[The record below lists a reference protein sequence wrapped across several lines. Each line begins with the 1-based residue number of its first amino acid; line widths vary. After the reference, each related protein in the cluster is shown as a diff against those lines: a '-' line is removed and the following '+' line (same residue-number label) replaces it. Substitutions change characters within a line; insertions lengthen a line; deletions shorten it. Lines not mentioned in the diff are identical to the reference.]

1 MIWFVQCCL
10 KGTRTLSVF
19 LVRCQPTSVV
29 DKQRKWTTFEQHGL
43 LRVPNHV
50 SRGLQQRVL
59 GGPHS
64 QKGAVAEH
72 LVKRC
77 GLVLISLETLLMRYL
92 AATAKHPSFRETL
105 DLIEAPD
112 ITLTWEIA
120 MDLLL
125 NEIRRSKSRFILVDL
140 IPNMNKLLRCAS
152 LFHNAA
158 KTFAQYDHEELH
170 CRFAVHLIDEVAV
183 ATKTSKASST
193 TNADE
198 MNPAFKKKRSVAFT
212 SRVGPL
218 LKYTPISRVCC
229 TSIHTRVSPR
239 VKSLRCWSFTSKYL
253 YELIPLFLSFLL
265 FTHLHHLPGHV
276 TNWPMFCPFSL
287 FSASQ
292 RLVTIKRISPGGEV
306 EGELVAYLKHWS
318 EYRIVSKSFDKQL
331 PQPQQRGRVIWNI

>member
-1 MIWFVQCCL
+1 MGC
-10 KGTRTLSVF
+10 GTSSQSQLDNVVRSGCNDASHRVRGVMGDDTTRSRSASQYSTARISSIHVIADD
-19 LVRCQPTSVV
+19 LVRPVLPEG
-29 DKQRKWTTFEQHGL
+29 DKNIICLF
-43 LRVPNHV
+43 
-50 SRGLQQRVL
+50 

-218 LKYTPISRVCC
+218 L
-229 TSIHTRVSPR
+229 
-239 VKSLRCWSFTSKYL
+239 
-253 YELIPLFLSFLL
+253 
-265 FTHLHHLPGHV
+265 
-276 TNWPMFCPFSL
+276 NL

>member
-218 LKYTPISRVCC
+218 L
-229 TSIHTRVSPR
+229 
-239 VKSLRCWSFTSKYL
+239 
-253 YELIPLFLSFLL
+253 
-265 FTHLHHLPGHV
+265 
-276 TNWPMFCPFSL
+276 NL